1 MSAVIMYGSAIIAV
15 AVVIFMLIKKMDIK
29 ITLFLMGI
37 LLMFIG
43 MAMGNGIGV
52 KDFASTGAVW
62 LDPLKAVADQFKDT
76 LRSAGFIILILG
88 GYSAYMSHIGAN
100 EVTVSVLTKPI
111 KHIKSA
117 YILVPV
123 VFLLGNLLSLVIPSA
138 SNLAII
144 LLATLFPV
152 LVQSGMSSLTAAG
165 VIATTATVMPTP
177 LGSDNVAIAEE
188 LAQTTQ
194 FAGLT
199 PTDYVFRYHAIVS
212 IPTLLVMALVHYFWQ
227 RFMDKKTKGSLAGA
241 GEAEIRDVKPIEG
254 GALFKT
260 VYAILPLL
268 PILLLIVVFF
278 IGSFTDLNISISVE
292 VATLFSFVVA
302 IICQIIRRRKAKE
315 ALDGTEAFFKGM
327 AAPCPS
333 WPCWW
338 RRRCSSPASR
348 PSALSRRSRTPWS
361 VSRAAAS
368 ASSCP

>member
-152 LVQSGMSSLTAAG
+152 LVQSGMSSPDRRGRHRHYRHRHAHPSRQRQCRHCRGTGADHP
-165 VIATTATVMPTP
+165 VRR
-177 LGSDNVAIAEE
+177 
-188 LAQTTQ
+188 
-194 FAGLT
+194 
-199 PTDYVFRYHAIVS
+199 TDPYRLRV
-212 IPTLLVMALVHYFWQ
+212 P
-227 RFMDKKTKGSLAGA
+227 
-241 GEAEIRDVKPIEG
+241 
-254 GALFKT
+254 
-260 VYAILPLL
+260 
-268 PILLLIVVFF
+268 
-278 IGSFTDLNISISVE
+278 
-292 VATLFSFVVA
+292 
-302 IICQIIRRRKAKE
+302 
-315 ALDGTEAFFKGM
+315 
-327 AAPCPS
+327 
-333 WPCWW
+333 
-338 RRRCSSPASR
+338 
-348 PSALSRRSRTPWS
+348 LSRHRLHPHPAGHGPGPLFL
-361 VSRAAAS
+361 AAFHG
-368 ASSCP
+368 